1 MTTITRRHPSPARTS
16 TPMRLRHLLPAL
28 LAVAA
33 LAACDST
40 LATEPADRIP
50 SERAIV
56 DAGTAHAALAGA
68 YDALQSLDY
77 YGVTVPMLGD
87 LSADNLEHVG
97 TYQYLGSV
105 SRNQLQADNTAVTDA
120 WEAIY
125 DAVARANLLI
135 AKVPGLTDM
144 DAGDR
149 DQVLGEA
156 YFLRALHFHNLV
168 KLWGDVPMPL
178 APVASADEAA
188 QFTRTP
194 AAQVYTQVLADLT
207 QAEQL
212 MTDDSQTRQASLGAV
227 RALRARVLLYMGDWE
242 GALTAADA
250 VEGMGYTLAGDFGS
264 LFTPDGDDTPEDIF
278 RVSFSP
284 QEYNELGYYYL
295 WDGRWE
301 AAPTPSL
308 DAAFEAGD
316 LRHDLTLE
324 EDDGDYQGT
333 KFPTTI
339 GGEDFHVLRL
349 GEVVLIRAEALARL
363 DRLGDAVDEYNKL
376 RLRADLAPHVLGVDV
391 TTQQDVL
398 DAIWHERR
406 VELALE
412 GDRWPDLVRTGR
424 AAAVLGIPAD
434 RTFQLLYPIPQRE
447 RVTAPGLGQNPGY

>member
-1 MTTITRRHPSPARTS
+1 MTHMTRHHPTSARTS
-16 TPMRLRHLLPAL
+16 TIMRLRTLLPAL
-28 LAVAA
+28 LLVAA
-33 LAACDST
+33 AACDST
-40 LATEPADRIP
+40 LSTEPADRVP
-50 SERAIV
+50 SERAVV

-77 YGVTVPMLGD
+77 YGLTVPMLGD

-105 SRNQLQADNTAVTDA
+105 DRNQLQADNTAVTDA
-120 WEAIY
+120 WVAIY
-125 DAVARANLLI
+125 DAIARANLLI
-135 AKVPGLTDM
+135 DRVPGLTDM
-144 DAGDR
+144 DEEDR

-156 YFLRALHFHNLV
+156 YFLRALHYHNLV

-178 APVASADEAA
+178 APVASAEEAA

-194 AAQVYTQVLADLT
+194 KDQVYTQILADLT
-207 QAEQL
+207 QAEAL
-212 MTDDSQTRQASLGAV
+212 MTDDEQTRQASLGAV
-227 RALRARVLLYMGDWE
+227 RALRARVLLYMGDWT
-242 GALTAADA
+242 GALAAADA
-250 VEGMGYTLAGDFGS
+250 VEEMGYTLAGDFGS
-264 LFTPDGDDTPEDIF
+264 LFTADGDDTPEDIF

-284 QEYNELGYYYL
+284 LEYNELGYYYL

-301 AAPTPSL
+301 TAPTASL
-308 DAAFEAGD
+308 DEAFEAD
-316 LRHDLTLE
+316 DARHPLTVE

-363 DRLGDAVDEYNKL
+363 DRLGDAVTEYNKL
-376 RLRADLAPHVLGVDV
+376 RERAGLDPHVLDVDV

-398 DAIWHERR
+398 DAIWRERR

-424 AAAVLGIPAD
+424 AAAVLGIPAA
-434 RTFQLLYPIPQRE
+434 RAFQLLYPIPQSE
-447 RVTAPGLGQNPGY
+447 RVTAPGLTQNTGY